1 MPNENRDS
9 RKYVFVCG
17 LQRSGTSVLARNIT
31 RFENCT
37 AFKNTGVLEDEGQYL
52 QNVYPT
58 DHQLGG
64 AGRFGFHPRA
74 HLTENSPLLSA
85 ENVASLRSA
94 WHEYWD
100 ASKTICLEKTP
111 GNLIMT
117 RFLQAAFPNAY
128 FIVIRR
134 HPVAV
139 SMASQKW
146 SFTSLHSLFE
156 HWLCCHDIFEQD
168 RRHLKHVYELRYEDY
183 IQDPETH
190 HRNIAHFLD
199 TGVGTAP
206 MEGLSSGYNQRYLQ
220 LWKNLLSD
228 SSWKHYYRY
237 IASTYEPKFAKY
249 GYSLIKGWDAECEH
263 VEWDMKLIP
272 ATGWLYSRAVD
283 AGAFLRRAHA
293 EKMEFLTWP
302 VRAIAPRALKDPLK
316 RILNNK
322 PLRWAGRL
330 LAPRYFADASKKYTL
345 AAASIAGATFTSLQ
359 LAA

>member
-1 MPNENRDS
+1 VQDQTGQS

-17 LQRSGTSVLARNIT
+17 LQRSGTSVLARNIA
-31 RFENCT
+31 RFGSCT
-37 AFKNTGVLEDEGQYL
+37 AFKNTGVIEDEGQYL
-52 QNVYPT
+52 QSVYPT
-58 DHQLGG
+58 NHQLGG

-74 HLTENSPLLSA
+74 HLTEKSRLLTP
-85 ENVASLRSA
+85 ENVASLRNA

-100 ASKTICLEKTP
+100 PSKTICLEKTP

-117 RFLQAAFPNAY
+117 RFLQTAFPNAY

-134 HPVAV
+134 HPVPV
-139 SMASQKW
+139 SMATQKW

-156 HWLCCHDIFEQD
+156 HWLRCHDIFERD
-168 RRHLKHVYELRYEDY
+168 RPYLKHVYEIKYEDY

-190 HRNIAHFLD
+190 HRKIAHFLD

-206 MEGLSSGYNQRYLQ
+206 MEVLTSGYNERYLQ

-228 SSWKHYYRY
+228 SSWKQYYQY
-237 IASTYEPKFAKY
+237 IASTYEAKFVKH
-249 GYSLIKGWDAECEH
+249 GYSLIKGLYAGYEH
-263 VEWDMKLIP
+263 VEWDMKPIP

-283 AGAFLRRAHA
+283 AGTFLRRAHA
-293 EKMEFLTWP
+293 EKMEFLTRP

-316 RILNNK
+316 RILKNK

-330 LAPRYFADASKKYTL
+330 LAPRYFANASKKYTL
-345 AAASIAGATFTSLQ
+345 AAASMAGAMFTSMQ
-359 LAA
+359 LVA